1 MLRQDFI
8 EKIEDNPVIA
18 AIKDDAGLE
27 KCLETDIGVIFV
39 LYGDVCSIPNI
50 VKRIKDAGKTV
61 VVHMDLINGLT
72 YKEISLDFIKEHTE
86 ADGIITTKQ
95 NLIKHAKELGLN
107 TVLRFF
113 MLDTIALQNFE
124 KQSHQDIQPD
134 IIEVLPGI
142 LLPEFFENLRRISR
156 VRIMASGLIS
166 TKEEVLNALNNG
178 VISISTTNQ
187 KIWDM

>member
-8 EKIEDNPVIA
+8 EKIEDNPIIA

-27 KCLETDIGVIFV
+27 KSLETDIDVIFV

-72 YKEISLDFIKEHTE
+72 SKEISLDFIKEHTE

-95 NLIKHAKELGLN
+95 NLIKHAKEHGLN
-107 TVLRFF
+107 TVLRHHRGSAGNTSSRVLREFTKDF
-113 MLDTIALQNFE
+113 KSPHHGE
-124 KQSHQDIQPD
+124 WSHQY
-134 IIEVLPGI
+134 
-142 LLPEFFENLRRISR
+142 
-156 VRIMASGLIS
+156 
-166 TKEEVLNALNNG
+166 
-178 VISISTTNQ
+178 
-187 KIWDM
+187 